1 MKKIHLVANWKAH
14 PKEVTE
20 AKRLALSVK
29 DAVAKTRSIEV
40 TLAVP
45 YPFLTAVGEVIGR
58 STRCFLAAQEVSVVD
73 EGAHTGA
80 VTASML
86 KSVGVT
92 EIIVGHSEQRAQ
104 GLTDE
109 GVRARIEKIFKR
121 RLSVVLCVGE
131 QERDAHG
138 AYLKVIQTQLLTAL
152 RGAPKAAAGRLVI
165 AYEPLWAIGED
176 AQSADTPAGFHE
188 VAIYIRKVLSEQFGA
203 RVALT
208 IPVLYGG
215 SVNPENTGSFL
226 LEGHA
231 SGLLVGRA
239 SLLPASFKSI
249 IAEADRV
256 GGMRTRT
263 SS

>member
-14 PKEVTE
+14 PKDVAE

-29 DAVAKTRSIEV
+29 DAVAKTHSVEV
-40 TLAVP
+40 VLAVP
-45 YPFLTAVGEVIGR
+45 YPFLTAVAEVIGK

-73 EGAHTGA
+73 EGAHTGS
-80 VTASML
+80 VTAAML

-92 EIIVGHSEQRAQ
+92 EVIVGHSEQRAQ
-104 GLTDE
+104 GLSDE
-109 GVRARIEKIFKR
+109 GVRARMEKMFKR
-121 RLSVVLCVGE
+121 RLSAILCVGE
-131 QERDAHG
+131 KERDTHG
-138 AYLKVIQTQLLTAL
+138 AYLKTIQTQLQTAL
-152 RGAPKAAAGRLVI
+152 RGAPKTAASHLIV

-176 AQSADTPAGFHE
+176 AQAADTPAGFHE

-215 SVNPENTGSFL
+215 SVNPENAESFL
-226 LEGHA
+226 HEGHA

-239 SLLPASFKSI
+239 SLLPASFKTI
-249 IAEADRV
+249 IAEAERV
-256 GGMRTRT
+256 GVARMRA
-263 SS
+263 

>member
-1 MKKIHLVANWKAH
+1 MRKIHLVANWKAH
-14 PKEVTE
+14 PKEVAE
-20 AKRLALSVK
+20 ARRLALSVK
-29 DAVAKTRSIEV
+29 DAVSKTRSIEV

-45 YPFLTAVGEVIGR
+45 YPFLTAVAEVIGK

-80 VTASML
+80 VTALML

-92 EIIVGHSEQRAQ
+92 EVIVGHSEQRAH

-109 GVRARIEKIFKR
+109 GVRARMEKIFKR
-121 RLSVVLCVGE
+121 RMSAILCVGE

-138 AYLKVIQTQLLTAL
+138 AYLKTIQTQLLTAL
-152 RGAPKAAAGRLVI
+152 RGAPKAAASRLIV
-165 AYEPLWAIGED
+165 AYEPLWAIGEE
-176 AQSADTPAGFHE
+176 AETADTPAGFHE

-215 SVNPENTGSFL
+215 SVSPENAGSFL

-239 SLLPASFKSI
+239 SLLPASFKTI
-249 IAEADRV
+249 IAEAERI
-256 GGMRTRT
+256 GTARTRT
-263 SS
+263 TS